1 MNSKRIQII
10 AELVSANHK
19 VIDIGTDHAYL
30 PIYLVQKRAFT
41 DVTAADISSKVLV
54 QAQKN
59 IARYHLTDKIKI
71 IVSDG
76 FKNTSSQY
84 DTAVIAGLGF
94 NTIAKIINEAILLPE
109 ELIIESNNHIEQLR
123 AFMMQKNYQIVNEI
137 VVYEK
142 GKYYVIFKYKKG
154 PEKLTWE
161 EINFGKNKD
170 KKFLTFLYQKRLSEY
185 NHNHLPKYEGYLQKL
200 KEFIEKIPD

>member
-123 AFMMQKNYQIVNEI
+123 NFMMQKNYQIVNEI

-185 NHNHLPKYEGYLQKL
+185 NHNHLPEYKEYLQKL

>member
-1 MNSKRIQII
+1 MNSKRIQIM
-10 AELVSANHK
+10 AELVSTNHK

-41 DVTAADISSKVLV
+41 DVTAADISAKVLE

-59 IARYHLTDKIKI
+59 IAKFNLTDKIKI

-76 FKNTSSQY
+76 FKNTSVKY
-84 DTAVIAGLGF
+84 ETAVIAGLGF

-123 AFMMQKNYQIVNEI
+123 KFMMQKGYQIVKEV

-142 GKYYVIFKYKKG
+142 GKYYVILKYKKG

-170 KKFLTFLYQKRLSEY
+170 KSFLTFLYQKKLSEY
-185 NHNHLPKYEGYLQKL
+185 NHNHLPEYEEYLQKL
-200 KEFIEKIPD
+200 NTFIEKIPD